1 MKKIIF
7 CSVIL
12 LLCAHGALAQT
23 NLLMEN
29 YEDYGVHH
37 MDLKKY
43 FHDMEG
49 CAVLLNPGKQSFT
62 LYNAPL
68 AKQRF
73 SPFST
78 FKIVSALLGL
88 EFGVVKDQ
96 TSKMRYSGTKY
107 WYEPWN
113 KDLTFKEAFQFSG
126 VWYFRQLID
135 KIPMKTMQQALEK
148 IHYGNADVSAWQ
160 GNGSNPLKELNGF
173 WLNSSLRI
181 SPLEQTKVMYTLFS
195 MGSSF
200 SASHRELVES
210 FMQVG
215 HGAVHGKTGSDGRGQ
230 SWFVGYVKKGMFK
243 DYFAFY
249 VKNAKDA
256 QPHAKNIALEFF
268 ANNE

>member
-1 MKKIIF
+1 MKKTVFYALIF
-7 CSVIL
+7 L
-12 LLCAHGALAQT
+12 LYAYSALAQG
-23 NLLMEN
+23 NLLMQN
-29 YEDYGVHH
+29 YEDYKVTHV
-37 MDLKKY
+37 DLKEY
-43 FHDMEG
+43 FKEMDG
-49 CAVLLNPGKQSFT
+49 CAVFLNPVNQQFT
-62 LYNAPL
+62 VYNASL
-68 AKQRF
+68 AEQRF

-88 EFGVVKDQ
+88 DLGVVQDAN
-96 TSKMRYSGTKY
+96 SKMRYSGTQY

-135 KIPMKTMQQALEK
+135 KIPVATMQKALEN
-148 IHYGNADVSAWQ
+148 IRYGNADVSAWQ
-160 GNGSNPLKELNGF
+160 GNGSNALPELNGF

-181 SPLEQTKVMYTLFS
+181 SPWEQTKAMYALFS

-200 SASHRELVES
+200 SALDRDLVAS

-230 SWFVGYVKKGMFK
+230 SWFVGFIRKGLYK
-243 DYFAFY
+243 EYFAFY

-256 QPHAKNIALEFF
+256 KPYAKNIALEVLK
-268 ANNE
+268 NN